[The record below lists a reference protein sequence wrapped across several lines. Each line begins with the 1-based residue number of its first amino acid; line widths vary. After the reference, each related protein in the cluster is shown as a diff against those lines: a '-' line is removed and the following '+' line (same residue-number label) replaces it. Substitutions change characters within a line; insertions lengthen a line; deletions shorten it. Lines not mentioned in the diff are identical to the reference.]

1 MTRLRLCERCS
12 SVLRLCSAAVLVL
25 AAGPCAVASPIVSQ
39 FYELR
44 ALLSDGR
51 VVEGYG
57 WGVSWIGGASLQEQ
71 EVKRVVL
78 RVENGTV
85 IAIFSLLRDD
95 REMVVEAPA
104 VDPSGQARMLTIGTA
119 YEFFHKGED
128 FYWLKGVME
137 YPLDEVAQLD
147 TIRVVGEGFAIS
159 DPWRY
164 LDLKEPVLTVED
176 CGLGCEMKFFSRD
189 PGVTKETL
197 HELWGRYFGCA
208 ARSTVDPAVINE
220 LRGRYRIELLA
231 DPFCVD

>member
-12 SVLRLCSAAVLVL
+12 SVLRLCSAAAVVL
-25 AAGPCAVASPIVSQ
+25 AAGPCAVASPIVSR

-44 ALLSDGR
+44 ALLADGSL
-51 VVEGYG
+51 VEGYS
-57 WGVSWIGGASLQEQ
+57 WGVSWTGGASLQEQ

-78 RVENGTV
+78 RVEDGTV
-85 IAIFSLLRDD
+85 IATFSLLRDD
-95 REMVVEAPA
+95 RELVVEAPA
-104 VDPSGQARMLTIGTA
+104 VDPSGRPRTLAVGTA
-119 YEFFHKGED
+119 YEVFHKGED
-128 FYWLKGVME
+128 FYWLKGVTE

-164 LDLKEPVLTVED
+164 IDLKEPVLTVED
-176 CGLGCEMKFFSRD
+176 CGLGCEAKFFSRD

-197 HELWGRYFGCA
+197 QELWGRYLSCA
-208 ARSTVDPAVINE
+208 ARSTVDPGVMDE
-220 LRGRYRIELLA
+220 VRVRYQIELLA